1 MSLSIYWNPQGTQ
14 SVPWY
19 SRNQAFQA
27 GYSASQYNGN
37 NSRHF
42 DRDVG
47 YERQSSAFNGKTW
60 GLYQGGPGYVNAA
73 YVSPLTYILV
83 NQGFVSGRMIIDG
96 TSGKRLWIKNQG
108 SWYGSGGSGGR
119 GGNGQNSWV
128 NGQAGNAGL
137 AAISIAQTTPEV
149 WINNQGSTW
158 AGGGGGGG
166 GGTGWNHRNSQNQNA
181 TNTAAGGG
189 GGGGSWAGGGGQG
202 GQSETGGGQAGQTG
216 YYGGG
221 AGGGSSTTGAT
232 AGGYGGGAG
241 QYGQTA
247 PTQSGDPRYGGNINP
262 GPLGVGGANGQIW
275 QGYWYSGYI
284 Y

>member
-158 AGGGGGGG
+158 AGGGG
-166 GGTGWNHRNSQNQNA
+166 
-181 TNTAAGGG
+181 
-189 GGGGSWAGGGGQG
+189 QG